1 MPTRERVPQRQVT
14 SPAQQATVSLL
25 VAAGYLAQALEM
37 ICARH
42 GITAEQYNMLR
53 VLRAAHPSG
62 QPRNKVASYC
72 THRSPDV
79 TRMLDR
85 LTHQGFVARAR
96 APEDRRCSMARIT
109 KAGLRLLARIDPEIG
124 AEMRRL
130 TKSLS
135 ATDLRQLARL
145 TDSLIPQG

>member
-1 MPTRERVPQRQVT
+1 MAN
-14 SPAQQATVSLL
+14 PAQEATVSLL
-25 VAAGYLAQALEM
+25 VAAGHLLQALEE

-42 GITAEQYNMLR
+42 GITAEQYNMLG
-53 VLRAAHPSG
+53 VLRASHPGG
-62 QPRNKVASYC
+62 QPRNKVATHC
-72 THRSPDV
+72 THRAPDV

-85 LTHQGFVARAR
+85 LGHQGLVARAR

-109 KAGLRLLARIDPEIG
+109 KAGLKLLARIDPEIG

-135 ATDLRQLARL
+135 STELRQLTRL
-145 TDSLIPQG
+145 SEALVP

>member
-1 MPTRERVPQRQVT
+1 MATH
-14 SPAQQATVSLL
+14 PAQEATVSLL
-25 VAAGYLAQALEM
+25 VAAGHLLQALEEV
-37 ICARH
+37 CARH

-53 VLRAAHPSG
+53 VLRDAHPEG
-62 QPRNKVASYC
+62 QPRNKVATHC
-72 THRSPDV
+72 THRGADV

-85 LTHQGFVARAR
+85 LEREGLVARAR

-109 KAGLRLLARIDPEIG
+109 KAGLKLLGRIEPEIS

-135 ATDLRQLARL
+135 PAELRQLTRL
-145 TDSLIPQG
+145 SGALVP

>member
-1 MPTRERVPQRQVT
+1 MAN
-14 SPAQQATVSLL
+14 PAQEATVSLL
-25 VAAGYLAQALEM
+25 VAAGHLLQALEEV
-37 ICARH
+37 CARH

-53 VLRAAHPSG
+53 VLRDAHPGG
-62 QPRNKVASYC
+62 QPRNEVATHC
-72 THRSPDV
+72 THRAPDV

-85 LTHQGFVARAR
+85 LGRQGLVARAR

-109 KAGLRLLARIDPEIG
+109 KAGLKLLGRIEPEIS

-135 ATDLRQLARL
+135 PAELRQLTRL
-145 TDSLIPQG
+145 SGALVP